1 MCQVLGELSNFIQSY
16 TIRSI
21 GTITVGAA
29 LTNIFRFALNAFSLQ
44 GVEFSGNMSNVT
56 NTTSAFGGCYNL
68 ERLITPN
75 LTVGIDVS
83 DTSLTG
89 QNLQDWFT
97 SLGTASGS
105 QTLTLPLF
113 TSGEPTAIATG
124 KGYTIAYA

>member
-1 MCQVLGELSNFIQSY
+1 M
-16 TIRSI
+16 
-21 GTITVGAA
+21 
-29 LTNIFRFALNAFSLQ
+29 Q
-44 GVEFSGNMSNVT
+44 GVEFSGEICRTFRVLLLHLEI
-56 NTTSAFGGCYNL
+56 AYNL

-75 LTVGIDVS
+75 LTIGIDVS

-105 QTLTLPLF
+105 QTITLPLF